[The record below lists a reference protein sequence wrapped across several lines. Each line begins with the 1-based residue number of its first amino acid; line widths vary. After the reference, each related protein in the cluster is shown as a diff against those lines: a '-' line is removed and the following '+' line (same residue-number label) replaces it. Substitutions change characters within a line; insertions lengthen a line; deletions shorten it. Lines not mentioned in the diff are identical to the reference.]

1 MKRNLIFIL
10 VTALCS
16 SLFAQ
21 DSMEQVMEKR
31 GRELVRVIGINDKDS
46 WRTFIKENYTQ
57 ELIDKQ
63 MRAKIE
69 SSDGESTKT
78 ETTPAHNLE
87 GKVAIYERLHNDIG
101 KGKIL
106 SLKRTDNKLDIEV
119 KGESGA
125 TITFAL
131 TFLKATPFL
140 IDGFS
145 VQVTMEGD

>member
-1 MKRNLIFIL
+1 MKRNLTLIL
-10 VTALCS
+10 LTALCS

-21 DSMEQVMEKR
+21 DSMDQVMEKR
-31 GRELVRVIGINDKDS
+31 GKELVRVIGVDDKEV
-46 WRTFIKENYTQ
+46 WKTFIKENYTQ
-57 ELIDKQ
+57 QLIDKP

-78 ETTPAHNLE
+78 ETTPASNLE
-87 GKVAIYERLHNDIG
+87 GKVSIYERLHEDIG
-101 KGKIL
+101 KGKII

-125 TITFAL
+125 KVTFGL
-131 TFLKATPFL
+131 TFLKDTPYL

-145 VQVTMEGD
+145 VQVMMDND